1 MSGRRTRMSCTRQ
14 ETSLEAIEMER
25 FTPAQ
30 GWATDQWA
38 SQNPETDPQIHGG
51 LAHQIPTS
59 QL

>member
-1 MSGRRTRMSCTRQ
+1 
-14 ETSLEAIEMER
+14 MER

-30 GWATDQWA
+30 GQASNRWT
-38 SQNPETDPQIHGG
+38 SQNPETDPQTYGG